1 MEIRH
6 PYVLCENAMSVV
18 KVTAM
23 FSGFLDWADANEWVV
38 TRKLGR
44 IIARKVDDARRSK
57 SRAVAFVAT
66 RLAETRA
73 AKDEDAAKPDGEKK
87 KKTYG
92 KECAMGFFFVAC
104 AAYGALAH
112 AMWQYA
118 VFLTAQGLV
127 FLAFGLNYV
136 DGK

>member
-1 MEIRH
+1 M
-6 PYVLCENAMSVV
+6 L
-18 KVTAM
+18 
-23 FSGFLDWADANEWVV
+23 SGFLDWSDANEWVV

-44 IIARKVDDARRSK
+44 IIAKKTRDAAS
-57 SRAVAFVAT
+57 SASSARAVAFVAEKLDRPKKAIVAAT
-66 RLAETRA
+66 EALA
-73 AKDEDAAKPDGEKK
+73 KK